1 MKTRSGP
8 DRFCVSLLRT
18 CFKEGKSIEEEAEKM
33 RLDDRER
40 RKLVQD
46 YVELTK
52 IANKQKG
59 IKDEALVLPDF

>member
-1 MKTRSGP
+1 MKIRSGP
-8 DRFCVSLLRT
+8 DRFLVGLLKR
-18 CFKEGKSIEEEAEKM
+18 CFKEGKSIDEEAEKM

-52 IANKQKG
+52 NVAG
-59 IKDEALVLPDF
+59 